1 MSSKSRI
8 LVLLTDAFGGH
19 GGISRFNRDFL
30 GALCSHSKA
39 PKVVAYPRL
48 VKFPITESFPPG
60 LDYEVRGVGGRLRYV
75 RTIAID
81 MLRDRR
87 FDLVVCGH
95 IHLLPIAWLL
105 SKLAKCPLVLIVHGI
120 DAWTP
125 TRSRLANRLA
135 RHVSAF
141 IAVSELTSK
150 RFAEWSGIDPAK
162 GVVVPNCVD
171 LSAFRPGPKNAELL
185 GRYGLEDRTVL
196 LTLGR
201 LPSFERHKGFDEVIE
216 VLPRLAEKIPNV
228 AYLIAGDGED
238 RMRLEGKVKS
248 LGLADRVVFSGMVA
262 ESEKADHYRLADAYV
277 MPSRGEGFG
286 IVLLEAMACGI
297 PVVASK
303 LDGSREALRE
313 GLLGELVDP
322 LDPEDIMRGILKALQ
337 KPRRVPE
344 ELDYFS
350 HASYRQRVHQAF
362 EDCLAIS
369 K

>member
-75 RTIAID
+75 RTITID

-95 IHLLPIAWLL
+95 IHLLPIAWLV

-201 LPSFERHKGFDEVIE
+201 LSSFERHKGFDEVIE
-216 VLPRLAEKIPNV
+216 VLPRLAEKIPDV

-337 KPRRVPE
+337 KPRRVPK

-350 HASYRQRVHQAF
+350 HSSYRQRVHQAF
-362 EDCLAIS
+362 EDCLAIG